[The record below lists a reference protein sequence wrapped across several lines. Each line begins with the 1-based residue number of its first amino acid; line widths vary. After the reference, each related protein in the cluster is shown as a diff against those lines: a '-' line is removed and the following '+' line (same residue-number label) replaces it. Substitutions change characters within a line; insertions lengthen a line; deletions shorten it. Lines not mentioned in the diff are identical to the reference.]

1 MAIILSI
8 FSLILNGYL
17 FYLLKQLIKKT
28 NTEKLDSILKDS
40 LYLLDEL
47 ETKVNELDT
56 KVVTDRKY
64 LLQKLEN
71 INQKNQRNNTELHKQ
86 LVSEEFKNLKSS
98 VDETIKNVVKSVE
111 NIKII

>member
-1 MAIILSI
+1 MAVILSI

-47 ETKVNELDT
+47 DTKVNELDT
-56 KVVTDRKY
+56 KIVDDKKY
-64 LLQKLEN
+64 LLQKLED
-71 INQKNQRNNTELHKQ
+71 INKKNQRNNTELHRQ
-86 LVSEEFKNLKSS
+86 LISKEFKELKSS
-98 VDETIKNVVKSVE
+98 VNETIKNVVKSVE
-111 NIKII
+111 NIKIF

>member
-1 MAIILSI
+1 MVIILSI

-17 FYLLKQLIKKT
+17 FYLLKQLVKKT
-28 NTEKLDSILKDS
+28 NTEKLDLILKDS

-56 KVVTDRKY
+56 KVVTNRKY

-86 LVSEEFKNLKSS
+86 LVSEEFKKLKSS
-98 VDETIKNVVKSVE
+98 VNETIKNVVRSVE